1 MLSDIHN
8 DATLMAET
16 INDKQMIYNTL
27 LDKYSKKLVDFTM
40 FNLFEYICE
49 NNKLSIARDDKQ
61 FKKDVMARYG
71 NKCVISGCPI
81 MVCDICHIKPF
92 AQCSESEKYD
102 TNNGIILRTDLHKLF
117 DDHKLLIHPDTH
129 IVSLSDDIMNDINM
143 FAYHCFNNIKINISH
158 HSNHYLQLIY

>member
-61 FKKDVMARYG
+61 FKKDVMARY
-71 NKCVISGCPI
+71 
-81 MVCDICHIKPF
+81 
-92 AQCSESEKYD
+92 
-102 TNNGIILRTDLHKLF
+102 KLF
-117 DDHKLLIHPDTH
+117 IITC
-129 IVSLSDDIMNDINM
+129 
-143 FAYHCFNNIKINISH
+143 Y
-158 HSNHYLQLIY
+158 